1 MGRVAAKVTGGEKA
15 GAKLRLYASECPRND
30 FYLERVE
37 QTARTMGL
45 RFTAEKVMDEA
56 AIAAEGFGSVCQPSY
71 CPGCRANHMS
81 LADPNGRYLPVLTAN
96 GTPLFWNVP
105 PSDEELR
112 AALEQ
117 FL

>member
-1 MGRVAAKVTGGEKA
+1 MAGREETGVQ
-15 GAKLRLYASECPRND
+15 LRLYASECPRND

-37 QTARTMGL
+37 ETARELGL
-45 RFTAEKVMDEA
+45 RFTTEKVMDEA
-56 AIAAEGFGSVCQPSY
+56 AIAAEGFDSVCQPSY
-71 CPGCRANHMS
+71 CPGCRANHAA
-81 LADPNGRYLPVLTAN
+81 LADPNGLYLPVLTAD
-96 GTPLFWNVP
+96 GKPLFWNVP